1 MDEMRADI
9 ESHIFDVTGV
19 DLGTLQE
26 LDNPVLAASIVRI
39 LQEADQPGEALSGFN
54 SSI

>member
-1 MDEMRADI
+1 MDEMRTDI
-9 ESHIFDVTGV
+9 ESHILDVTGV
-19 DLGTLQE
+19 DLETLQE

-39 LQEADQPGEALSGFN
+39 LREADQPGEALSGFN